1 MISSTLPQLATRI
14 EDVVLPVAIAFP
26 VGAMLLALCLGGR
39 RAERVALA
47 FMPVG
52 LAIAAAV
59 AFVVWRDRSPL
70 VYFIG
75 GWAPPLGVAIRADG
89 VAAAML
95 VVSAVILSAVGAFA
109 RDVFRLKPDEKEN
122 RAHFGFWTLLLAIWS
137 ALNCVFVGWDLFSI
151 YVGLEMLTFA
161 AVPLVC
167 LKGQKETF
175 VAAMRYLLFAL
186 SGSALYLLGATL
198 VYAAYG
204 ALDISILAQKIRPEP
219 ASWIAL
225 GAMTA
230 GLLAKTALFPLHL
243 WLPPAHAG
251 AAPPASAIL
260 SALVVKGSFFVV
272 VRLWLTLAPAQMSR
286 APAEFLALLGSAA
299 IFAGSVLAL
308 RQERLK
314 LMIAYSTVAQIGYLF
329 LMFPLAIGQHAWTS
343 AAWNGGALQAMS
355 HAFAKAAMFLSAGLI
370 ADVLGHDRL
379 SGFRG
384 LARLAPQP
392 VLIFSLAGLSLMGLP
407 PSGGFNAKWLL
418 LSASLQSGHWALALV
433 MVVGGLL
440 TAAYIYRVI
449 APALAPAENVTLA
462 ESPKASSRGGALALA
477 LALASILLGFA
488 PPEFS
493 SLLGVGAPGAEM
505 ESAE

>member
-1 MISSTLPQLATRI
+1 MISSTLSQLSTRA
-14 EDVVLPVAIAFP
+14 EDVLLPVAIALP

-39 RAERVALA
+39 WAERVAII

-52 LAIAAAV
+52 VAIAAAV
-59 AFVVWRDRSPL
+59 AYVVWRNQHPL

-75 GWAPPLGVAIRADG
+75 GWAPPLGVTIRADG

-95 VVSAVILSAVGAFA
+95 VTSALIASAVGVFA
-109 RDVFRLKPDEKEN
+109 RDVFRVKPDETEN

-151 YVGLEMLTFA
+151 YVALEMLTFA

-167 LKGQKETF
+167 LKGQRETY

-186 SGSALYLLGATL
+186 MGSVLYLLGATL

-219 ASWIAL
+219 AAWIAL

-272 VRLWLTLAPAQMSR
+272 VRLWLTMAPVQMSQ
-286 APAEFLALLGSAA
+286 APAEILALLGSAA
-299 IFAGSVLAL
+299 IVAGSVLAL

-329 LMFPLAIGQHAWTS
+329 LMFPLAVGQHAWAS
-343 AAWNGGALQAMS
+343 AAWSGGALQAMS

-379 SGFRG
+379 SDFRG
-384 LARLAPQP
+384 LGRLAPQP
-392 VLIFSLAGLSLMGLP
+392 VLIFALAGLSLMGLP

-418 LSASLQSGHWALALV
+418 LSASVQSGHWALALV
-433 MVVGGLL
+433 LVAGGLL
-440 TAAYIYRVI
+440 TAAYVYRVI
-449 APALAPAENVTLA
+449 APALAPTESATLGR
-462 ESPKASSRGGALALA
+462 SPKTSPRGAAFALALA
-477 LALASILLGFA
+477 LAAILLGFA
-488 PPEFS
+488 PPELS
-493 SLLGVGAPGAEM
+493 SLLRVGAPAATIERT
-505 ESAE
+505 E